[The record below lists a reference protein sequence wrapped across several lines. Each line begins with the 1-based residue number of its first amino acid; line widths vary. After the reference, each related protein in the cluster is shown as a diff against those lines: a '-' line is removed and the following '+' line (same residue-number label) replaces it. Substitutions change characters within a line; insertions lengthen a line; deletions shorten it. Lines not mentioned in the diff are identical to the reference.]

1 MIYTEYDPLET
12 VIVGDTYTPEQVRHL
27 LTQYN
32 DHSPFNKILE
42 ETKQDLDQLAD
53 FLKQGNIE
61 VMRPDVYK
69 YYEPITMPQFDI
81 QVPIAPV
88 VPRDAMLVMG
98 NTVIQTYTS
107 YTDRYFDSVSYYK
120 IFEQL
125 FQQGHRWISQPAPML
140 MNLNN
145 KDDWFVNDKTYK
157 EKLMDRVLWHTAT
170 MYKAGDAIIVN
181 HEGPGSPSGLEWCKR
196 ELNDYKFVNNT
207 ATRCKGFGHI
217 DHGFIMIDD
226 DTVIHAGME
235 WVPECLHNK
244 QLIDVS
250 DCLPELKMDR
260 YVQDYAEAKNKMDI
274 DWIDKYLENWRGY
287 SQEVCF
293 DLNVLIIDRHN
304 IVFARHIPKLF
315 AKLKSL
321 HIDCH
326 VVPQRHYLFWD
337 GGIHCS
343 TLDVKRKG
351 AKRKI
356 ID

>member
-1 MIYTEYDPLET
+1 MIYTEYDPLES
-12 VIVGDTYTPEQVRHL
+12 VIVGDTYDPDQVSQL
-27 LTQYN
+27 LN
-32 DHSPFNKILE
+32 HPNPSKFNRILE
-42 ETKQDLDQLAD
+42 ETKQDLDRLAQ

-61 VMRPDVYK
+61 VMRPDVYQ
-69 YYEPITMPQFDI
+69 YYDPVNMPEFDVQF
-81 QVPIAPV
+81 PIAPI
-88 VPRDAMLVMG
+88 VPRDALLVMG
-98 NTVIQTYTS
+98 RTILQTYTS
-107 YTDRYFDSVSYYK
+107 YTDRYFDAISYYK
-120 IFEQL
+120 IFESM
-125 FQQGHRWISQPAPML
+125 FQQGYRWVSQPAPML
-140 MNLNN
+140 ENLNTE
-145 KDDWFVNDKTYK
+145 DDWFVNDRTYK
-157 EKLMDRVLWHTAT
+157 DRLMDRVLWHTAT
-170 MYKAGDAIIVN
+170 MFKAGDAIIVN
-181 HEGPGSPSGLEWCKR
+181 HEGPGSASGLEWCRR
-196 ELNDYKFVNNT
+196 ELPEYRFVNNT
-207 ATRCKGFGHI
+207 ASRCKGFGHI

-235 WVPECLHNK
+235 WVPECLHTK

-260 YVQDYAEAKNKMDI
+260 FVQDYAEAKNRMDI
-274 DWIDKYLENWRGY
+274 DWVNKYLDNWRGY
-287 SQEVCF
+287 NQEVCF

-356 ID
+356 I

>member
-1 MIYTEYDPLET
+1 MIYTEYDPLES
-12 VIVGDTYTPEQVRHL
+12 VIVGDTYDPDQVSQL
-27 LTQYN
+27 LN
-32 DHSPFNKILE
+32 HPNPSKFNRILE
-42 ETKQDLDQLAD
+42 ETKQDLDRLAQ

-61 VMRPDVYK
+61 VMRPDVYQ
-69 YYEPITMPQFDI
+69 YYDPVNMPEFDVQF
-81 QVPIAPV
+81 PIAPI
-88 VPRDAMLVMG
+88 VPRDALLVMG
-98 NTVIQTYTS
+98 RTILQTYTS
-107 YTDRYFDSVSYYK
+107 YTDRYFDAISYYK
-120 IFEQL
+120 IFESM
-125 FQQGHRWISQPAPML
+125 FQQGYRWISQPAPML
-140 MNLNN
+140 ENLNTE
-145 KDDWFVNDKTYK
+145 DDWFVNDRTYK
-157 EKLMDRVLWHTAT
+157 DRLMDRVLWHTAT
-170 MYKAGDAIIVN
+170 MFKAGDAIIVN
-181 HEGPGSPSGLEWCKR
+181 HEGPGSASGLEWCRR
-196 ELNDYKFVNNT
+196 ELPDYRFVHNT
-207 ATRCKGFGHI
+207 ASRCKGFGHI

-235 WVPECLHNK
+235 WVPECLHTK

-260 YVQDYAEAKNKMDI
+260 FVQDYAEAKNRMDI
-274 DWIDKYLENWRGY
+274 DWVNKYLDNWRGY
-287 SQEVCF
+287 NQEVCF

-356 ID
+356 I

>member
-1 MIYTEYDPLET
+1 MIYTEYDPLES
-12 VIVGDTYTPEQVRHL
+12 VIVGDTYDPDQVSQL
-27 LTQYN
+27 LN
-32 DHSPFNKILE
+32 HPNPSKFNRILE
-42 ETKQDLDQLAD
+42 ETKQDLDQLAQ

-61 VMRPDVYK
+61 VMRPDVYQ
-69 YYEPITMPQFDI
+69 YRDPVNMPEFDVQF
-81 QVPIAPV
+81 PIAPI
-88 VPRDAMLVMG
+88 VPRDALLVMG
-98 NTVIQTYTS
+98 KTILQTYTS
-107 YTDRYFDSVSYYK
+107 YTDRYFDAISYYR
-120 IFEQL
+120 IFESM
-125 FQQGHRWISQPAPML
+125 FQQGYRWISQPTPML
-140 MNLNN
+140 ENLNTE
-145 KDDWFVNDKTYK
+145 DDWFVNDRTYK
-157 EKLMDRVLWHTAT
+157 DRLMDRVLWHTAT
-170 MYKAGDAIIVN
+170 MFKAGDAIIVN
-181 HEGPGSPSGLEWCKR
+181 HEGPGSASGLEWCKR
-196 ELNDYKFVNNT
+196 ELPEYRFVNNT
-207 ATRCKGFGHI
+207 ASRCKGFGHI
-217 DHGFIMIDD
+217 DHGFIMTDD

-260 YVQDYAEAKNKMDI
+260 YVQDYAEAKNRMDI
-274 DWIDKYLENWRGY
+274 DWVNKYLDNWRGY
-287 SQEVCF
+287 NQEVCF

-343 TLDVKRKG
+343 TLDVKRRG
-351 AKRKI
+351 AKRQI

>member
-1 MIYTEYDPLET
+1 MIYTEYDPLES
-12 VIVGDTYTPEQVRHL
+12 VIVGDTYDPDQVSQL
-27 LTQYN
+27 LN
-32 DHSPFNKILE
+32 HPNPSKFNRILE
-42 ETKQDLDQLAD
+42 ETKQDLDQLAQ

-61 VMRPDVYK
+61 VMRPDVYQ
-69 YYEPITMPQFDI
+69 YYDPINMPEFDVQF
-81 QVPIAPV
+81 PIAPI
-88 VPRDAMLVMG
+88 VPRDALLVMG
-98 NTVIQTYTS
+98 KTILQTYTS
-107 YTDRYFDSVSYYK
+107 YTDRYFDAISYYR
-120 IFEQL
+120 IFESM
-125 FQQGHRWISQPAPML
+125 FQQGYRWISQPTPML
-140 MNLNN
+140 ENLNTE
-145 KDDWFVNDKTYK
+145 DDWFVNDRTYK
-157 EKLMDRVLWHTAT
+157 DRLMDRVLWHTAT
-170 MYKAGDAIIVN
+170 MFKAGDAIIVN
-181 HEGPGSPSGLEWCKR
+181 HEGPGSASGLEWCKR
-196 ELNDYKFVNNT
+196 ELPEYRFVNNT
-207 ATRCKGFGHI
+207 ASRCKGFGHI
-217 DHGFIMIDD
+217 DHGFIMTDD

-260 YVQDYAEAKNKMDI
+260 FVQDYAEAKNRMDI
-274 DWIDKYLENWRGY
+274 DWVNKYLDNWRGY
-287 SQEVCF
+287 NQEVCF

>member
-1 MIYTEYDPLET
+1 MIYTEYDPLES
-12 VIVGDTYTPEQVRHL
+12 VIVGDTYDPDQVSQL
-27 LTQYN
+27 LN
-32 DHSPFNKILE
+32 HPNPSKFNRILE
-42 ETKQDLDQLAD
+42 ETKQDLDQLAQ

-61 VMRPDVYK
+61 VMRPDVYQ
-69 YYEPITMPQFDI
+69 YYDPVNMPEFDVQF
-81 QVPIAPV
+81 PIAPI
-88 VPRDAMLVMG
+88 VPRDALLVMG
-98 NTVIQTYTS
+98 KTILQTYTS
-107 YTDRYFDSVSYYK
+107 YTDRYFDAISYYR
-120 IFEQL
+120 IFESM
-125 FQQGHRWISQPAPML
+125 FQQGYRWISQPTPML
-140 MNLNN
+140 ENLNTE
-145 KDDWFVNDKTYK
+145 DDWFVNDRTYK
-157 EKLMDRVLWHTAT
+157 DRLMDRVLWHTAT
-170 MYKAGDAIIVN
+170 MFKAGDAIIVN
-181 HEGPGSPSGLEWCKR
+181 HEGPGSASGLEWCKR
-196 ELNDYKFVNNT
+196 ELPEYRFVNNT
-207 ATRCKGFGHI
+207 ASRCKGFGHI
-217 DHGFIMIDD
+217 DHGFIMTDD

-260 YVQDYAEAKNKMDI
+260 FVQDYAEAKNRMDI
-274 DWIDKYLENWRGY
+274 DWVNKYLDNWRGY
-287 SQEVCF
+287 NQEVCF

>member
-1 MIYTEYDPLET
+1 MIYTEYDPLES
-12 VIVGDTYTPEQVRHL
+12 VIVGDTYDPDQVSQL
-27 LTQYN
+27 LN
-32 DHSPFNKILE
+32 HPNPSKFNRILE
-42 ETKQDLDQLAD
+42 ETKQDLDRLAQ

-61 VMRPDVYK
+61 VMRPDVYQ
-69 YYEPITMPQFDI
+69 YYDPVNMPEFDVQF
-81 QVPIAPV
+81 PIAPI
-88 VPRDAMLVMG
+88 VPRDALLVMG
-98 NTVIQTYTS
+98 RTILQTYTS
-107 YTDRYFDSVSYYK
+107 YTDRYFDAISYYK
-120 IFEQL
+120 IFESM
-125 FQQGHRWISQPAPML
+125 FQQGYRWISQPAPML
-140 MNLNN
+140 ENLNTE
-145 KDDWFVNDKTYK
+145 DDWFVNDRTYK
-157 EKLMDRVLWHTAT
+157 DRLMDRVLWHTAT
-170 MYKAGDAIIVN
+170 MFKAGDAIIVN
-181 HEGPGSPSGLEWCKR
+181 HEGPGSASGLEWCRR
-196 ELNDYKFVNNT
+196 ELPEYRFVNNT
-207 ATRCKGFGHI
+207 ASRCKGFGHI

-235 WVPECLHNK
+235 WVPECLHTK

-260 YVQDYAEAKNKMDI
+260 FVQDYAEAKNRMDI
-274 DWIDKYLENWRGY
+274 DWVNKYLDNWRGY
-287 SQEVCF
+287 NQEVCF

-356 ID
+356 I

>member
-1 MIYTEYDPLET
+1 M
-12 VIVGDTYTPEQVRHL
+12 GDTYDPDQVSQL
-27 LTQYN
+27 LN
-32 DHSPFNKILE
+32 HPNPSKFNQILE

-61 VMRPDVYK
+61 VMRPDVYQ
-69 YYEPITMPQFDI
+69 YYDPVNMPEFDVQF
-81 QVPIAPV
+81 PIAPI
-88 VPRDAMLVMG
+88 VPRDALLVMG
-98 NTVIQTYTS
+98 RTILQTYTS
-107 YTDRYFDSVSYYK
+107 YTDRYFDAISYYK
-120 IFEQL
+120 IFESM
-125 FQQGHRWISQPAPML
+125 FQQGYRWISQPAPML
-140 MNLNN
+140 ENLNTE
-145 KDDWFVNDKTYK
+145 DDWFVNDRTYK
-157 EKLMDRVLWHTAT
+157 DRLMDRVLWHTAT
-170 MYKAGDAIIVN
+170 MFKAGDAIIVN
-181 HEGPGSPSGLEWCKR
+181 NEGPGSASGLEWCRR
-196 ELNDYKFVNNT
+196 ELPEYRFVNNT
-207 ATRCKGFGHI
+207 ASRCKGFGHI

-235 WVPECLHNK
+235 WVPECLHTK

-260 YVQDYAEAKNKMDI
+260 FVQDYAEAKNRMDI
-274 DWIDKYLENWRGY
+274 DWVNKYLDNWRGY
-287 SQEVCF
+287 NQEVCF

-356 ID
+356 I